1 MWINKPEFGYMQ
13 RGVATTPHP
22 YWVLF
27 RGGRILIVILDLAAI
42 VLSPIATLAVGMLFG
57 WLFLIGAIAGLIATF
72 RKRRWTGFRL
82 SLVSDPR
89 NCGRSR
95 AAAEAI
101 EWCPL
106 AFLNSHC
113 FL

>member
-1 MWINKPEFGYMQ
+1 VWINKPEFGYMQ
-13 RGVATTPHP
+13 RGVATTPHR

-27 RGGRILIVILDLAAI
+27 PGESILLVIFDLAAI
-42 VLSPIATLAVGMLFG
+42 VVSPIATLAVEILFG
-57 WLFLIGAIAGLIATF
+57 WLFLTSEIAGLIAAF
-72 RKRRWTGFRL
+72 RKRRSTGFRL

-101 EWCPL
+101 DWRPL
-106 AFLNSHC
+106 AYPGSHC